1 LYDDVTGDV
10 LEKLNLLLIK
20 WSGTTGLEPTLRA
33 LVFFAVP
40 EIEGIL
46 AVGEAGILSRS
57 SALPIFSNI
66 ARALWNRAW

>member
-1 LYDDVTGDV
+1 M
-10 LEKLNLLLIK
+10 
-20 WSGTTGLEPTLRA
+20 
-33 LVFFAVP
+33 FFDGP

-46 AVGEAGILSRS
+46 AVGDAGILSRS